1 MTRLEHTDC
10 PGCAHYRELAR
21 YAVPTCAK
29 ATHPHGKGAQLACV
43 VAWERCEGKHFEAKR

>member
-1 MTRLEHTDC
+1 MTHLPDTQC
-10 PGCAHYRELAR
+10 PTCAHYRELAR

-29 ATHPHGKGAQLACV
+29 ATHPRGRGAQRACV